1 MDEACRISGLVFGL
15 MSESDEALLDAVY
28 EAAAV
33 PELWPSVLDRL
44 SALAD
49 GVGGLLFATNTHDT
63 RWTASRTLALVFDK
77 FIRDGGMDKNPRP
90 RRLAAMRYA
99 GFVSDLDVFERDE
112 IDRDPTYQHFRAIGL
127 GWAAGTM
134 FPMPSGD
141 LLVFSFERAFE
152 RGPIE
157 RDVLLRFD
165 QLRPHLARAGLM
177 AWRLGLRKARV
188 MVQALEAVGLP
199 AAVLGA
205 GGRAIA
211 LNAAFER
218 LVPTVVQDRR
228 DRLILTNPKAD
239 ALLSQA
245 LDRLRDGIVNKTT
258 SSIPLSARDGQP
270 PIVVHLLPVKGA
282 AHDVFAKG
290 TTIMLATPVDR
301 AKVATA
307 EVLEGLF
314 DLTPAEARVARAIAE
329 GDAIADIAPS
339 LGVAEGTVR
348 TQLKAVLAKTGLH
361 RQAELVALLA
371 GSAPLIHER

>member
-1 MDEACRISGLVFGL
+1 M
-15 MSESDEALLDAVY
+15 LDAVY

-44 SALAD
+44 STITD
-49 GVGGLLFATNTHDT
+49 GVGGLLFATNANEA
-63 RWTASRTLALVFDK
+63 RWTASGSLATVFDR
-77 FIRDGGMDKNPRP
+77 FIRDGLMDRNPRP

-99 GFVSDLDVFERDE
+99 GFVSDLDVFTPDE
-112 IDRDPTYQHFRAIGL
+112 IEQDPVYRHFREIGL

-141 LLVFSFERAFE
+141 LLVFSFERAFD

-157 RDVLLRFD
+157 RDVILRFD
-165 QLRPHLARAGLM
+165 RLRPHLARAGLL

-188 MVQALEAVGLP
+188 MAQALEVVGLP
-199 AAVLGA
+199 AAVLSDS
-205 GGRAIA
+205 GRLVA
-211 LNAAFER
+211 LNPSFER
-218 LVPTVVQDRR
+218 LMPRVIQDRR
-228 DRLILTNPKAD
+228 DRLVLASAQAD
-239 ALLSQA
+239 ALLLQA
-245 LDRLRDGIVNKTT
+245 LERLRGGMVRSTT
-258 SSIPLSARDGQP
+258 SSIPLPARDGQP

-282 AHDVFAKG
+282 AHDVFAQGK
-290 TTIMLATPVDR
+290 TIMLVTPVDR

-371 GSAPLIHER
+371 GSAPSHLHE

>member
-1 MDEACRISGLVFGL
+1 MA
-15 MSESDEALLDAVY
+15 ESDEALFDAVY

-44 SALAD
+44 SAIPD
-49 GVGGLLFATNTHDT
+49 GVGGLLFATNANDT
-63 RWTASRTLALVFDK
+63 RWTASSTLVSVFDK
-77 FIRDGGMDKNPRP
+77 FVRDGGMDRNPRP

-99 GFVSDLDVFERDE
+99 GFVSDLDVFTRDE

-141 LLVFSFERAFE
+141 LLVFSFERAFD

-157 RDVLLRFD
+157 RDVILRFD
-165 QLRPHLARAGLM
+165 QLRPHLARAGLL
-177 AWRLGLRKARV
+177 AWRLGLRKARI
-188 MVQALEAVGLP
+188 MAQALETVGLP
-199 AAVLGA
+199 AAVLRDS
-205 GGRAIA
+205 GRPVA
-211 LNAAFER
+211 LNPSFER
-218 LVPTVVQDRR
+218 LMPTVVQDRR
-228 DRLILTNPKAD
+228 DRLVLTNSQSD

-245 LDRLRDGIVNKTT
+245 LDRFRSGIVSKTT
-258 SSIPLSARDGQP
+258 SSIPLPARDGRP
-270 PIVVHLLPVKGA
+270 PIVVHLLPVRGA
-282 AHDVFAKG
+282 AHDVFAQG
-290 TTIMLATPVDR
+290 TAIMLVTPVDR

-329 GDAIADIAPS
+329 GNAITDIAPS

-371 GSAPLIHER
+371 GSALPHLSQE